1 MLKHF
6 AALSASLSVLVLPV
20 AAQNSA
26 SIEQVRSGQSCPGC
40 NLFQADLTYQSG
52 TRLNLSGARLTQ
64 SDFSLATYDE
74 VNLSGANLSIA
85 NLFGARFNRTS
96 FANSNL
102 QDATAVG
109 TFFGSSDLSGA
120 NLEGANLSGA
130 DLGIARGLTQAQ
142 LDRACG
148 DASTR
153 LPTGKSIPS
162 CS

>member
-6 AALSASLSVLVLPV
+6 SVLSTALSMLVLPA
-20 AAQNSA
+20 AAQNAA

-52 TRLNLSGARLTQ
+52 EKLNLSGARMMQ
-64 SDFSLATYDE
+64 SDLSLATYDQ
-74 VNLSGANLSIA
+74 VNFSGANLSIA
-85 NLFGARFNRTS
+85 NLFGARFNRTN

-102 QDATAVG
+102 SDATAVG

-120 NLEGANLSGA
+120 NLQGANLSGA
-130 DLGIARGLTQAQ
+130 DLEIARGLTQAQ

-148 DASTR
+148 DTSTR
-153 LPTGKSIPS
+153 LPAGKTIPS